1 MLRREQLLPS
11 MRWIMLKFV
20 NNLYC
25 VGETVLHVLLRHH
38 TCLESETAPAYISH
52 EGNKL
57 TGLTTRAAHVL
68 ALQN

>member
-1 MLRREQLLPS
+1 
-11 MRWIMLKFV
+11 MLKFV

-38 TCLESETAPAYISH
+38 TCLESIVRSETAPAYISH